1 METEGDRV
9 IDGELQTEPG
19 DGKAATAGTGAD
31 CWQEGREN
39 DPQLTTLPEVQL
51 RWGITLS

>member
-9 IDGELQTEPG
+9 IDRELQTEPG